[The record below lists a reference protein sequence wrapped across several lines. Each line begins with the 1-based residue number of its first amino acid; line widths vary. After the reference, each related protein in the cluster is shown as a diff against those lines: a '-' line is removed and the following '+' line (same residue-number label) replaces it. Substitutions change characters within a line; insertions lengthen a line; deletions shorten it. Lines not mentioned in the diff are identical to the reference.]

1 MAAHASY
8 TEWNNCAAKGLGRY
22 ENYTFNFFTIRCLL
36 HNLGK

>member
-8 TEWNNCAAKGLGRY
+8 TEWKNYVATELERSDSY
-22 ENYTFNFFTIRCLL
+22 EFDLFTIRCLL